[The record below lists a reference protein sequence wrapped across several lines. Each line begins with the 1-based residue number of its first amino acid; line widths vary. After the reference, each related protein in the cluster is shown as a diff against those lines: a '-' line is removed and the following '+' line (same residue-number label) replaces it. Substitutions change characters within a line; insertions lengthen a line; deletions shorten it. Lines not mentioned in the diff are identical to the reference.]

1 MKKLMIRNDQRL
13 SVEGR
18 GKWQNRLFR
27 VFSLL
32 MVAVFG
38 SSALWAQLTN
48 GKVYNFVNV
57 GNNTQSMTISGVDGV
72 SVSATNTADYAQLW
86 YVSKNADNTYSLRN
100 LMSGC
105 YLRSSNE
112 TSANIATITTA
123 LIIAPARIHGR

>member
-1 MKKLMIRNDQRL
+1 MHVSFRRRIYFIPELHIKQYFNQMKKLMIRNDQRL

-48 GKVYNFVNV
+48 LEVGKV
-57 GNNTQSMTISGVDGV
+57 
-72 SVSATNTADYAQLW
+72 
-86 YVSKNADNTYSLRN
+86 
-100 LMSGC
+100 
-105 YLRSSNE
+105 
-112 TSANIATITTA
+112 
-123 LIIAPARIHGR
+123 